1 MAQITKLN
9 VLKKAIEIMDC
20 SLWEAAS
27 GDDLQRYAFYMEGVR
42 EMAQAV
48 IDLIDGKV

>member
-9 VLKKAIEIMDC
+9 VLKKAMEIMDC
-20 SLWEAAS
+20 GMWEATK
-27 GDDLQRYAFYMEGVR
+27 DEDLRSYAFYMEGVR